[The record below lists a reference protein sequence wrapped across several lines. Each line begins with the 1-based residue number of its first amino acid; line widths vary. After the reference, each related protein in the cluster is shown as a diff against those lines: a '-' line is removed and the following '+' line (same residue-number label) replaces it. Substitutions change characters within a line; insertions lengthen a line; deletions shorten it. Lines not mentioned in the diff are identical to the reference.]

1 MQKKKRFSV
10 LKLLIVIICITSVI
24 ISLAANILFSKNNV
38 PCIFGRVI
46 YVVDENNSMEG
57 DITTGAALIAKE
69 ATDISIVTG
78 DIVICYPADN
88 PGSLC
93 LRSINYTVEA
103 EDGTT
108 KYFTRDSFHE
118 DQTDS
123 ITKDKIVAVC
133 TGYPESYRLGR
144 FINFAISVNGILILL
159 VAASVIL
166 VIFIIASIVGSHS
179 AKDED
184 EEENNIYN
192 YDGDDSKKKKRRKN
206 APLYDA
212 NTDVPN
218 NPELER
224 KKMSIADNFSQ
235 KQVNPDSPYQKERE
249 KERTMQFKAQRGN
262 APTASNNGNTM
273 SFKKTVSQ
281 SPASTADTLREEM
294 LRKTAEAEKTGVY
307 NIKGGSLSDSVSDDT
322 GILSK
327 SEVEQLSRRET
338 SVNEVKNI
346 ANVKKTPPPKP
357 SSVPSGSSPDI
368 SDIIKKTE
376 TERRK
381 KSPTDMSVDD
391 LLRMIENEKK
401 KL

>member
-24 ISLAANILFSKNNV
+24 VSLVANILFSKNNV

-46 YVVDENNSMEG
+46 YVVDENNPMEG
-57 DITTGAALIAKE
+57 DITSGAALIAKE
-69 ATDISIVTG
+69 ATDISVVAG

-93 LRSINYTVEA
+93 LRSINYVVDA
-103 EDGTT
+103 EDGTQ

-123 ITKDKIVAVC
+123 ITKDKIIAVC

-144 FINFAISVNGILILL
+144 FIDFAISMNGILILL
-159 VAASVIL
+159 VATSVIL
-166 VIFIIASIVGSHS
+166 VIFIIAAIVNSHS
-179 AKDED
+179 AKDDE

-212 NTDVPN
+212 NTDAPN
-218 NPELER
+218 SPELEL

-262 APTASNNGNTM
+262 VPTNSNGSTM
-273 SFKKTVSQ
+273 SFKKPDLQSSSQ
-281 SPASTADTLREEM
+281 TSDTLRQEM

-307 NIKGGSLSDSVSDDT
+307 NVRSSISQDTVNDDT

-338 SVNEVKNI
+338 SVNEVQNI
-346 ANVKKTPPPKP
+346 ASVRKPTVPKP
-357 SSVPSGSSPDI
+357 SPAQKSVSPDI
-368 SDIIKKTE
+368 SDILRKTE

-381 KSPTDMSVDD
+381 KSPSDMSVDD

>member
-10 LKLLIVIICITSVI
+10 LKLLVVIICITSI
-24 ISLAANILFSKNNV
+24 IVSLAANILFTKNNV

-46 YVVDENNSMEG
+46 YVVDENNAMEG

-93 LRSINYTVEA
+93 LRSINYVVDA
-103 EDGTT
+103 EDGTQT
-108 KYFTRDSFHE
+108 YFTRDSFHE

-133 TGYPESYRLGR
+133 TGYPESYSLGR
-144 FINFAISVNGILILL
+144 FIDFAISMNGILVML

-179 AKDED
+179 ANDDE
-184 EEENNIYN
+184 EEENNIYD
-192 YDGDDSKKKKRRKN
+192 YSGDDTKKKKRKKN
-206 APLYDA
+206 APLYD
-212 NTDVPN
+212 TSTGTIDS
-218 NPELER
+218 PELER

-262 APTASNNGNTM
+262 VQPENSENTTVFAKPDVQQTSN
-273 SFKKTVSQ
+273 
-281 SPASTADTLREEM
+281 AADTIREEM

-307 NIKGGSLSDSVSDDT
+307 NIKGGVPQEVVSDDT

-327 SEVEQLSRRET
+327 AEVEQLSRRET
-338 SVNEVKNI
+338 SVNEVRNI
-346 ANVKKTPPPKP
+346 AEVKKTAPAKPPVT
-357 SSVPSGSSPDI
+357 SSGGSPDI
-368 SDIIKKTE
+368 SDIIRKTE
-376 TERRK
+376 NERRK
-381 KSPTDMSVDD
+381 KSPSDMSVDD

>member
-24 ISLAANILFSKNNV
+24 VSLAANILFSKNNV

-46 YVVDENNSMEG
+46 YVVDENNPMEG
-57 DITTGAALIAKE
+57 DITTGAALIAKK
-69 ATDISIVTG
+69 ATDISVVAG

-93 LRSINYTVEA
+93 LRSINYTVDA

-123 ITKDKIVAVC
+123 ITKDKIIAVC
-133 TGYPESYRLGR
+133 TGYPESYGLGR
-144 FINFAISVNGILILL
+144 FIDFAISMNGILILL

-166 VIFIIASIVGSHS
+166 VIFIIAAIVNSHS
-179 AKDED
+179 AKDGD

-192 YDGDDSKKKKRRKN
+192 YDGDESKKKKRRKN

-212 NTDVPN
+212 NTDVPD

-249 KERTMQFKAQRGN
+249 KERTMQFKAQHGN
-262 APTASNNGNTM
+262 APANSNGNTM
-273 SFKKTVSQ
+273 SFKRTDSQ
-281 SPASTADTLREEM
+281 SSVSTADTLREEM
-294 LRKTAEAEKTGVY
+294 LRKTAETEKTGVY
-307 NIKGGSLSDSVSDDT
+307 NIRHGSLSDSVSDDT

-327 SEVEQLSRRET
+327 SEVEQLSRREN
-338 SVNEVKNI
+338 SVNEVQNI
-346 ANVKKTPPPKP
+346 ADVKKTPAPKP
-357 SSVPSGSSPDI
+357 SVVSSGGSPDI
-368 SDIIKKTE
+368 SDIIRKTE
-376 TERRK
+376 AEHRK
-381 KSPTDMSVDD
+381 KNPSDMSVDD

>member
-24 ISLAANILFSKNNV
+24 VSLTANILFTKNNV

-46 YVVDENNSMEG
+46 YVVDENNPMEG
-57 DITTGAALIAKE
+57 DITTGSALIAKE
-69 ATDISIVTG
+69 ASEISVVTG

-93 LRSINYTVEA
+93 LRSINYVVDA
-103 EDGTT
+103 EDGSQT
-108 KYFTRDSFHE
+108 YFTRDSFHE

-133 TGYPESYRLGR
+133 TGYPESYSLGR
-144 FINFAISVNGILILL
+144 FIDFAISMNGILVLL
-159 VAASVIL
+159 VATSVIL
-166 VIFIIASIVGSHS
+166 VIFIIASIVNSHS
-179 AKDED
+179 AKDDD
-184 EEENNIYN
+184 EEENNIYS
-192 YDGDDSKKKKRRKN
+192 YDGDENKKKKRKKN

-212 NTDVPN
+212 NSEVPS
-218 NPELER
+218 NPELEL

-262 APTASNNGNTM
+262 APADSNGSTM
-273 SFKKTVSQ
+273 SFKKPVAQQ
-281 SPASTADTLREEM
+281 SAPTSASDTLKAEM

-307 NIKGGSLSDSVSDDT
+307 NVRNNVPQETVSDNT

-327 SEVEQLSRRET
+327 SEVAQLSRKET
-338 SVNEVKNI
+338 SVSEIQNS
-346 ANVKKTPPPKP
+346 VKKNPAPKP
-357 SSVPSGSSPDI
+357 LPVSEGGSPDI
-368 SDIIKKTE
+368 SDILRKTE

-381 KSPTDMSVDD
+381 KNPSDMSVDD
-391 LLRMIENEKK
+391 LLKMIENEKK